1 MSGYVLAVDPP
12 QLTVENSL
20 PAPVAVTPD
29 TTIREYWLARAH
41 QHTHDRYL
49 GIKTSKFPEDL
60 RVYEHL
66 LWVGRP
72 DVVIELGA
80 QSGGSTLW
88 FRDRLRTLAGYGVLA
103 AEPRVVA
110 VDLDLSVARQNV
122 AARDP
127 DFEATIAFVEGDVR
141 DPAVREEFGRH
152 VPPGATCMVVED
164 SAHTAETTAAALD
177 LYADLVPV
185 GGFFVVEDGCVDI
198 EWMRENPAW
207 PRGVL
212 PALHVWL
219 AGPVGSAFRV
229 RRDLEVYGLTCHP
242 AGFLQRVR

>member
-1 MSGYVLAVDPP
+1 MSGYVLASDPP
-12 QLTVENSL
+12 TLTVENSI
-20 PAPVAVTPD
+20 PGAVRVSPD
-29 TTIREYWLARAH
+29 TTMREYWLARAH
-41 QHTHDRYL
+41 QHTRDRYL

-72 DVVIELGA
+72 DVVVELGA

-103 AEPRVVA
+103 AEPRVIA

-127 DFEATIAFVEGDVR
+127 DHEASIVFVEGDVR
-141 DPAVREEFGRH
+141 DPAVRRDVGLH

-164 SAHTAETTAAALD
+164 SAHTDETTAAALD
-177 LYADLVPV
+177 PRPRPCGIALVQR
-185 GGFFVVEDGCVDI
+185 
-198 EWMRENPAW
+198 RERPACGA
-207 PRGVL
+207 PTYSR
-212 PALHVWL
+212 PARM
-219 AGPVGSAFRV
+219 A
-229 RRDLEVYGLTCHP
+229 LTT
-242 AGFLQRVR
+242 R